1 MNKHKIMR
9 KHISAAKGWLS
20 QAEDSIEQE
29 NELRGDLSLM
39 LAQAELQR
47 AQEKNI
53 RRLWLRWLR
62 RAAPLAA
69 ALLLALGYVLYLQ
82 PHGSQD
88 SSRDVPAQPA
98 AFSGAA
104 GEKPRPLVQ
113 IPEAQPEE
121 PAEQMAEQPVPPAE
135 DEQAAPT
142 EQISQQPQAEP
153 AVPTAEMQQLM
164 RSAGSILRE

>member
-47 AQEKNI
+47 AQEKNT

-82 PHGSQD
+82 PHGAQD
-88 SSRDVPAQPA
+88 SAGDVSAPVQPA
-98 AFSGAA
+98 AFSEAA

-121 PAEQMAEQPVPPAE
+121 PAEQMAEQPAE